1 MTSEDTYRTQQHLH
15 VDLGGHVDVV
25 QFTCAI
31 AMDDV
36 HQGIH
41 CGFNVSQ
48 AYNTNSKMGQNE

>member
-1 MTSEDTYRTQQHLH
+1 MMTSEDTYRTQQHLH
-15 VDLGGHVDVV
+15 VDLGGHIDVV

-36 HQGIH
+36 HQGVH

-48 AYNTNSKMGQNE
+48 A